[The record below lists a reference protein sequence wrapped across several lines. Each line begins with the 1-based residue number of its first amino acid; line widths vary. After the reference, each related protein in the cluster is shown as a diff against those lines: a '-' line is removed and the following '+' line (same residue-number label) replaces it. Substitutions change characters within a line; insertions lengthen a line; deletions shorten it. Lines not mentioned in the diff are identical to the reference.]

1 MKKKVLFIDRD
12 GTIIVEPPDQQIDSF
27 EKLEFLPG
35 LFRWLGAISGEMDY
49 DLVMVTNQDGLGT
62 PSFPEHAFWPVQ
74 NKILLFLKN
83 EGIVFSDIHIDTSFE
98 YENKP
103 TRKPGTAMLT
113 KYIFGDYDLEN
124 SFVIG
129 DRKTDVLL
137 AKNLKCKSIRIS
149 SEADPEADFTV
160 NGWDEIYRIL
170 KGQYRKASVRRKT
183 GETDIYCEL
192 NLNGNGVSKIS
203 TGIGFLDHMI
213 EQWAKHGS
221 MDIILTAKGD
231 LHVDEHHTIEDTAIV
246 LGMAVDKALQSRKSL
261 GRYGFWLP
269 MDESDARVTMD
280 FGGRPE
286 LVWNVNFTCEKMG
299 DMPTEMIAHFFK
311 SFVLHARCNLHI
323 HANGTNNHHKAEA
336 IFKACARAMKMAFET
351 VGYEGKLMSSK
362 GSL

>member
-1 MKKKVLFIDRD
+1 MMKKVLFIDRD
-12 GTIIVEPPDQQIDSF
+12 GTIIFEPSDQQIDAF

-35 LFRWLGAISGEMDY
+35 VFRWLGNIAREMDY
-49 DLVMVTNQDGLGT
+49 ELVMVTNQDGLGT
-62 PSFPEHAFWPVQ
+62 SSFPEHTFWPVH
-74 NKILLFLKN
+74 NKILLFLRN
-83 EGIVFSDIHIDTSFE
+83 EGIIFSDIHIDTSFE
-98 YENKP
+98 HENKP

-113 KYIFGDYDLEN
+113 KYVYGNYDLEN

-137 AKNLKCKSIRIS
+137 AKNLKCKSIRIATQ
-149 SEADPEADFTV
+149 ADSEADFTV
-160 NGWDEIYRIL
+160 NGWDEIYRVL
-170 KGQYRKASVRRKT
+170 KGQYRKAIIRRKT
-183 GETDIYCEL
+183 NETDIYCEI
-192 NLNGNGVSKIS
+192 NLNGSGASKID

-213 EQWAKHGS
+213 DQWAKHGA

-231 LHVDEHHTIEDTAIV
+231 LHVDEHHTVEDTAIV
-246 LGMAVDKALQSRKSL
+246 LGMAIDKALQSRKSL

-286 LVWNVNFTCEKMG
+286 LVWNVNFTCEKIG
-299 DMPTEMIAHFFK
+299 GLSTEMIVHFFK
-311 SFVLHARCNLHI
+311 SFIFHARCNLHV

-336 IFKACARAMKMAFET
+336 IFKACARAMKMAFESA
-351 VGYEGKLMSSK
+351 GYEGKLMSSK